1 MSRNA
6 QLKGVNLSYFELSQK
21 MAVLFLL
28 SNMMMHIFLGHK
40 NSPFIKIKIFDVHKM
55 PIIMAVW
62 KYNFLKTEDFFNV
75 NLLQAKGKF

>member
-1 MSRNA
+1 MP